1 MTVEMES
8 VATVGTGETVLNKF
22 LSFRL
27 GAEEY
32 GVEIL
37 RVREIIGV
45 LDITPLP
52 QTPDYVQ
59 GVINLRGKIIPVI
72 DLRRRFLLE
81 TKEFTDQ
88 TCIIVIEMPSTSGDT
103 TFELG
108 IIVDSVCEVIDVA
121 GDMIE
126 PTPQLDGSIQT
137 GHLSGIAK
145 VKDRVIALLDI
156 DGVLPSNQ
164 LTQITSAASG
174 VSNEEP
180 TDAASNED

>member
-52 QTPDYVQ
+52 HGKSRKTQTCHPTLSFLFQSSDY
-59 GVINLRGKIIPVI
+59 GLI
-72 DLRRRFLLE
+72 DLNSQ
-81 TKEFTDQ
+81 K
-88 TCIIVIEMPSTSGDT
+88 
-103 TFELG
+103 
-108 IIVDSVCEVIDVA
+108 
-121 GDMIE
+121 
-126 PTPQLDGSIQT
+126 SI
-137 GHLSGIAK
+137 
-145 VKDRVIALLDI
+145 
-156 DGVLPSNQ
+156 
-164 LTQITSAASG
+164 
-174 VSNEEP
+174 
-180 TDAASNED
+180 